1 MWETRALELNNQ
13 DIWNWSSV
21 CNLVRYASQHG
32 FNTIVVGQ
40 ADLFG
45 KLVSPKGYTPFHYN
59 DSVSSQQRARC
70 IYLNRLAMY
79 CREQGL
85 RFYLQAKELDFPTE
99 LLLSHKYLLDNQQ
112 GILFDVDFWSR
123 WLTDKIRGVC
133 QGIPALTGLIIAL
146 SSTDGLLP
154 ITRPKWDINAR
165 DEPENT
171 RQPSQSFVL
180 YRRCFI
186 SQSP

>member
-70 IYLNRLAMY
+70 VYLNRLAMY

-85 RFYLQAKELDFPTE
+85 RFYLQAKELGFPTE

-146 SSTDGLLP
+146 SSTDGLL
-154 ITRPKWDINAR
+154 
-165 DEPENT
+165 
-171 RQPSQSFVL
+171 
-180 YRRCFI
+180 
-186 SQSP
+186 

>member
-85 RFYLQAKELDFPTE
+85 RFYLQAK
-99 LLLSHKYLLDNQQ
+99 S
-112 GILFDVDFWSR
+112 W
-123 WLTDKIRGVC
+123 
-133 QGIPALTGLIIAL
+133 
-146 SSTDGLLP
+146 
-154 ITRPKWDINAR
+154 
-165 DEPENT
+165 
-171 RQPSQSFVL
+171 
-180 YRRCFI
+180 I
-186 SQSP
+186 SQRNCCCRISIYWITSKGSF

>member
-59 DSVSSQQRARC
+59 DSVSSQQ
-70 IYLNRLAMY
+70 
-79 CREQGL
+79 
-85 RFYLQAKELDFPTE
+85 
-99 LLLSHKYLLDNQQ
+99 
-112 GILFDVDFWSR
+112 
-123 WLTDKIRGVC
+123 
-133 QGIPALTGLIIAL
+133 
-146 SSTDGLLP
+146 
-154 ITRPKWDINAR
+154 
-165 DEPENT
+165 
-171 RQPSQSFVL
+171 
-180 YRRCFI
+180 
-186 SQSP
+186 